1 MNTNLSEILFYMLT
15 GPLDLLAM
23 SALRVEAV
31 QESWDKIVF
40 IYSAVTTCEMEL
52 Q

>member
-1 MNTNLSEILFYMLT
+1 MNTNRSEILFYILT
-15 GPLDLLAM
+15 GPLDLLTM

-31 QESWDKIVF
+31 QESWDRVAF

-52 Q
+52 